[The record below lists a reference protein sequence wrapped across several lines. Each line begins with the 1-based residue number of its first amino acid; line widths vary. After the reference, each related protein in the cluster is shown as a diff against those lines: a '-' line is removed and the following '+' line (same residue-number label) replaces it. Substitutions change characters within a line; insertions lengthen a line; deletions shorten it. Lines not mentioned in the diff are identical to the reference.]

1 MDEIIGQ
8 QAAAGSVRTRE
19 MTRDLEQ
26 MNRLGDQ
33 FARTMG
39 RAFQD
44 VAVRGKSFGDVLRG
58 LGQQLAKLALQ
69 AAVKPL
75 GAALGTA
82 LGNALGGAYAKG
94 GVLQK
99 GSAIPFAQGGVIA
112 QPTYFPM
119 SGGRAGLM
127 GERGAEA
134 IMPLARG
141 PDGRLGVR
149 ASGNG
154 GAATSI
160 TMHVTTPDVEG
171 FRRSQAQVAAMLSRT
186 VAHGQRNL

>member
-1 MDEIIGQ
+1 MDDPFS
-8 QAAAGSVRTRE
+8 APAGSAGGRTRE

-26 MNRLGDQ
+26 MSRLSEK

-69 AAVKPL
+69 AAIKPL
-75 GAALGTA
+75 TSALTS
-82 LGNALGGAYAKG
+82 ALGGAFAKG
-94 GVLQK
+94 GAFQQGATV
-99 GSAIPFAQGGVIA
+99 PFAQGGVIA

-119 SGGRAGLM
+119 AGGRTGLM

-149 ASGNG
+149 AANGGG
-154 GAATSI
+154 GAAQVTVN
-160 TMHVTTPDVEG
+160 VTTPDVEG
-171 FRRSQAQVAAMLSRT
+171 FRRSQTQIAAILSRT
-186 VAHGQRNL
+186 VAQGQRNL